1 MKRAVKFVLILI
13 SIIFICLSVV
23 IFVAYKNL
31 VPYKK
36 MKIDERI
43 IDAQMECGRSV
54 LYGYDFYDRASRRGK
69 EYILENFN
77 IESSENFSFVELDRI
92 PQHLI
97 DAFVSIED
105 KRFYKHNGVDF
116 FRTGKACFN
125 YIFKKSSSF
134 GGSTITQ
141 QLVKNITGDSEK
153 SIKRKIR
160 EIFLAI
166 NIEREY
172 TKEEIMCMYL
182 NIINLGNRCRG
193 VAAASELYYS
203 KEIDKLTL
211 SECATIAAITNNP
224 TYYNPISNPQN
235 TRARRDLILDCM
247 LAEGYI
253 DETEHSIAQA
263 EELNL
268 KISGNAS
275 EKINS
280 WYTDMVIEDVI
291 DALVKEYQIDRRA
304 ASNMVYH
311 GKLRIYTAMDE
322 KIQNLIEKY
331 YADLPSSNTA
341 FPQSSGIKS
350 SFILMDSK
358 TGDILGVV
366 GDVGK
371 KSGNRVQNY
380 AINTKRPSGSVIKP
394 ISVYSLALDMG
405 IIKWSSLYD
414 DSPLEEVNGRPWPQN
429 ANGKYVGKVGIEY
442 ALANSLNTVSVRV
455 LREVGADKSLAFLK
469 NKLHMYSLF
478 DSTDK
483 DIGDMCESSLALGQ
497 HKNGV
502 SLKELVAA
510 YTIFDGG
517 VYKKPR
523 SYYKVT
529 DSMGN
534 ILLENSEESNRAISN
549 ESAAIMTKLLQS
561 VIKEGTAKNRVSLAN
576 TVEVAGKTGTTSDN
590 CDRYFIGL
598 TPNIVAGAWMGYEYP
613 KRIEATGNPTIG
625 IWNDIVSRIYSL
637 EGYKDAHMRF
647 EVPDSIARL
656 SYDKSSGEMP
666 DFYSLEEDIRL
677 GWFVK

>member
-1 MKRAVKFVLILI
+1 
-13 SIIFICLSVV
+13 
-23 IFVAYKNL
+23 
-31 VPYKK
+31 
-36 MKIDERI
+36 
-43 IDAQMECGRSV
+43 
-54 LYGYDFYDRASRRGK
+54 
-69 EYILENFN
+69 
-77 IESSENFSFVELDRI
+77 
-92 PQHLI
+92 
-97 DAFVSIED
+97 
-105 KRFYKHNGVDF
+105 
-116 FRTGKACFN
+116 
-125 YIFKKSSSF
+125 
-134 GGSTITQ
+134 
-141 QLVKNITGDSEK
+141 
-153 SIKRKIR
+153 
-160 EIFLAI
+160 
-166 NIEREY
+166 
-172 TKEEIMCMYL
+172 
-182 NIINLGNRCRG
+182 
-193 VAAASELYYS
+193 
-203 KEIDKLTL
+203 
-211 SECATIAAITNNP
+211 
-224 TYYNPISNPQN
+224 
-235 TRARRDLILDCM
+235 
-247 LAEGYI
+247 
-253 DETEHSIAQA
+253 
-263 EELNL
+263 
-268 KISGNAS
+268 
-275 EKINS
+275 
-280 WYTDMVIEDVI
+280 
-291 DALVKEYQIDRRA
+291 
-304 ASNMVYH
+304 
-311 GKLRIYTAMDE
+311 
-322 KIQNLIEKY
+322 
-331 YADLPSSNTA
+331 
-341 FPQSSGIKS
+341 
-350 SFILMDSK
+350 
-358 TGDILGVV
+358 
-366 GDVGK
+366 
-371 KSGNRVQNY
+371 
-380 AINTKRPSGSVIKP
+380 
-394 ISVYSLALDMG
+394 MG

-414 DSPLEEVNGRPWPQN
+414 DSPLEDVNGRPWPQN

-510 YTIFDGG
+510 YTIFEGG

-561 VIKEGTAKNRVSLAN
+561 VIKEGTAKNRVTLAN

-637 EGYKDAHMRF
+637 EGYKDAHTRF